1 MKRNLLCLGIFSFL
15 LFITLATSAQTD
27 RFAYAITDMKKDGAN
42 WSFLRKIDLNTGS
55 FSEVILNGGDEAITA
70 FDEASKKPLSQ
81 PFSDERFGKHANAAF
96 ATGVAAI
103 AYDRKNQRIYYT
115 PMFINQLRYIDLKT
129 MKVYFVPTTEMEG
142 LTIKASDQSNIIT
155 RMTIGPDGNG
165 YALTNDA
172 NHLLRF
178 TTGKKIT
185 MTDLGA
191 ITDHPSNNQVSVHN
205 SCTSFGGD
213 MVADDDGNLYLFS
226 NRTNVFKIN
235 IESKVA
241 THLGAVSGLPPT
253 FTVNGA
259 AVDDNNNILI
269 TSAADD
275 KSMYTVDSKT
285 WTAKPAQSIGGW
297 RTADLANSN
306 LLNIRKS
313 VPFVRLLPSQ
323 DEVDDG
329 RVQVY
334 PNPITNDQFTVQFN
348 LEGGGKYRVEVKDA
362 LGRQVTQTQAAI
374 SGKGQTRSL
383 NLPAATTKGFYLVKV
398 IDEHNKTVYSKK
410 VLVLEN

>member
-1 MKRNLLCLGIFSFL
+1 MKRNLLSQGIFFCL
-15 LFITLATSAQTD
+15 LFTSLTSSAQTD

-42 WSFLRKIDLNTGS
+42 WSFLRKIDLNTGA
-55 FSEVILNGGDEAITA
+55 FSEVILNGSDEATVA
-70 FDEASKKPLSQ
+70 YDEASRKPLSQ
-81 PFSDERFGKHANAAF
+81 PFSDERFGKHANAPF

-129 MKVYFVPTTEMEG
+129 MKVYFVFTPEMEG
-142 LTIKASDQSNIIT
+142 LTVKASDQSNIIT

-185 MTDLGA
+185 ITDLGA

-205 SCTSFGGD
+205 ACISYGGD

-226 NRTNVFKIN
+226 NRTNIFKIN

-241 THLGAVSGLPPT
+241 IHMGAVSGLPPT

-259 AVDDNNNILI
+259 AVDDNNSILI

-275 KSMYTVDSKT
+275 KAMYTVDSKT
-285 WTAKPAQSIGGW
+285 WVAKPAQSLGGW

-306 LLNIRKS
+306 LLSVRKA
-313 VPFVRLLPSQ
+313 VPFVRLLPGN

-348 LEGGGKYRVEVKDA
+348 TEGGKYRVEVKDA
-362 LGRQVTQTQAAI
+362 LGRQVTQTQAAML
-374 SGKGQTRSL
+374 GKGQTRTV
-383 NLPAATTKGFYLVKV
+383 NLPSATTKGFYLVKV